1 MNNEREG
8 WEFKRNTIETNP
20 KDEIQNK
27 GNKKNNYKYKENDRN
42 YEYGAYKKHIK
53 KNEYVDKGRI
63 NNENIVYKKNHKKK
77 RENNYEIN
85 DRFSENIEEFDI
97 NNQNQLEERTKH
109 KNYTQLQ
116 SNNTKKNYYNHNN
129 NNQINNINNNTNSNL
144 NNSNDQNPQK
154 NINQFNYYQDNQ
166 INNINYINNN
176 NNSNNNN
183 NNNINNNNSNN
194 NNNNKNGLVKNYNKM
209 LNQQQYLKFNNIKQ
223 FNNKNKNNNTN
234 LSMTTS
240 MIQIQSGNSLENQID
255 QMSNLNTENSTNTN
269 LSMSLNSDNLSSKNQ
284 SYFSNYTCQSIPNY
298 GNDMFSNN
306 INKQMP
312 PSYINDQLYFNR
324 IPIPIFNLPMNPV
337 NVEQNGMFNYPAFTM
352 NSINQNNNMI
362 INNNDN
368 IKESKK
374 KNILGKNKGN
384 RSNQGNKNLIP
395 NNNNNITNLNF
406 NNTFN
411 NGLFINQNQ
420 PVTHYK
426 KTLNKKLGF
435 RKLNS
440 DKNIPL
446 NNFIFIPQKN
456 IINNNKTIN
465 QNLQKKEQIF
475 PFNNLILKLKL
486 PNGIESTDLININYL
501 DEDFQNIIQKNINN
515 NNLNPI
521 LNESI
526 YNKII
531 MSLELANT
539 IFSNNISKYERIKLD
554 DLRNYYESQKDD
566 DVLSNYSIEDI
577 LEYHKF
583 YDMINEIKI
592 DKNDI
597 KNFEILN
604 YTF

>member
-8 WEFKRNTIETNP
+8 WEFRKSTIETNS
-20 KDEIQNK
+20 KDETQNK
-27 GNKKNNYKYKENDRN
+27 GNKKNNYKYKDNERN
-42 YEYGAYKKHIK
+42 YEYGPYKKHIK

-63 NNENIVYKKNHKKK
+63 NNENPVYKKNHKKK
-77 RENNYEIN
+77 RENYDIN
-85 DRFSENIEEFDI
+85 DRYSENIEEFDI
-97 NNQNQLEERTKH
+97 NNQIQQDERTKH

-144 NNSNDQNPQK
+144 NNSNEQNQQK

-166 INNINYINNN
+166 INNLNYINNN
-176 NNSNNNN
+176 
-183 NNNINNNNSNN
+183 NN
-194 NNNNKNGLVKNYNKM
+194 NNNNKNGLIKNYNQI
-209 LNQQQYLKFNNIKQ
+209 LNQQQYRKFNNIKQ
-223 FNNKNKNNNTN
+223 FNNKNKNNNSN

-240 MIQIQSGNSLENQID
+240 MIQIPSGNSLDNQIE
-255 QMSNLNTENSTNTN
+255 QISNLNTENSTNTN

-284 SYFSNYTCQSIPNY
+284 SYYSNLSCAPISNY
-298 GNDMFSNN
+298 GNDIFINN
-306 INKQMP
+306 INKPIP
-312 PSYINDQLYFNR
+312 PSYISEQMYNFNR
-324 IPIPIFNLPMNPV
+324 IPMNIFNLPMNHV
-337 NVEQNGMFNYPAFTM
+337 NMEQNGMFNYPPFTM

-374 KNILGKNKGN
+374 KNNILGKNKGN

-395 NNNNNITNLNF
+395 NNNNNTNLNF
-406 NNTFN
+406 NNTIN

-426 KTLNKKLGF
+426 KNMNKKLGF
-435 RKLNS
+435 RKFNS

-446 NNFIFIPQKN
+446 NNFSFIPQKN
-456 IINNNKTIN
+456 IINNNKSIN
-465 QNLQKKEQIF
+465 QQKKDYIF

-486 PNGIESTDLININYL
+486 PNEIESTDIININYL
-501 DEDFQNIIQKNINN
+501 EADFHNIMQNKCLNSII
-515 NNLNPI
+515 
-521 LNESI
+521 NESI

-554 DLRNYYESQKDD
+554 NLINYYNSQKDD

-577 LEYHKF
+577 LEYNKY
-583 YDMINEIKI
+583 YDMINDIKI

-597 KNFEILN
+597 KNYEILN